1 MNLFTLL
8 KKVADQKASDL
19 FISYNAMPMIKKE
32 GRMYPVYEQVL
43 DMETNHELIYSIL
56 NDNDIKQ
63 YESSFELNKSLI
75 VNGVGRFRINIFRQR
90 GEPALVA
97 RFIKNIIP
105 TIEELQLPEVLKDL
119 IMEDHGLILLVG
131 STGTGKSTTLA
142 AMIDYR
148 NKLRTGHILT
158 IEDPIEFIYTNRKS
172 LVNQREVGLDTLS
185 YEEALKNAL
194 RESPNVILIGEIRDR
209 KTMQQAIT
217 YAETGHLCLATLH
230 ANNANQAIERILN
243 FFPEESHR
251 QLLQDLS
258 LNLKAVV
265 AQRLLF
271 GIHDKRVAAVEL
283 MINTPYISELIEKGK
298 VTELKEAMEKSSGR
312 INKTFDQALFD
323 LVIENKVTSK
333 EALRHA
339 DSVNNL
345 SLRLRT
351 ENPSSSGRYP
361 IKSEYTIKKNAPFDH
376 YETYSIKTIPSK
388 RFHDSDLEKKI
399 TYGIQYALNNK
410 GLQENEQN
418 PDIIVQFIYGIKST
432 SGLKLEPIEDEAR
445 SFASYVP
452 ETEKHYMVVI
462 NVVDSRSDESVYRI
476 TASRHSDDLKETKEQ
491 IAYEFVD
498 LLRSLPV
505 GSEHD

>member
-8 KKVADQKASDL
+8 EKVADQKASDL
-19 FISYNAMPMIKKE
+19 FISFNATPMIKKE

-43 DMETNHELIYSIL
+43 DLETNHSLIYSIL
-56 NDNDIKQ
+56 SDNDIKQ
-63 YESSFELNKSLI
+63 YESSYELNKSLI
-75 VNGVGRFRINIFRQR
+75 VEGVGRFRINVFQQR

-97 RFIKNIIP
+97 RFIKNTIP
-105 TIEELQLPEVLKDL
+105 TIEELLLPETLKDM
-119 IMEDHGLILLVG
+119 IMEDHGLVLLVG
-131 STGTGKSTTLA
+131 GTGTGKSTTLA

-148 NKLRTGHILT
+148 NSLRTGHILT
-158 IEDPIEFIYTNRKS
+158 IEDPIEFIYANRKS
-172 LVNQREVGLDTLS
+172 LINQREVGLDTLS

-243 FFPEESHR
+243 FFPEEAHR

-271 GIHDKRVAAVEL
+271 GIHDKRIAAVEL

-298 VTELKEAMEKSSGR
+298 VSELKEAMEKSSGR

-323 LVIENKVTSK
+323 LVIQNKITPK

-345 SLRLRT
+345 SLRLRM
-351 ENPSSSGRYP
+351 ENPSTSGKYP
-361 IKSEYTIKKNAPFDH
+361 IKSEYTIKKNTPFDH
-376 YETYSIKTIPSK
+376 YQSYSIKALPSK
-388 RFHDSDLEKKI
+388 KFHDPELEQKI
-399 TYGIQYALNNK
+399 AYGIKYALNSK
-410 GLQENEQN
+410 GLQENVQSS
-418 PDIIVQFIYGIKST
+418 DIEVQFIYGIKTT

-445 SFASYVP
+445 CFASYVP
-452 ETEKHYMVVI
+452 ESEKHYMVVI
-462 NVVDSRSDESVYRI
+462 NVVDTHSDKSVYRL
-476 TASRHSDDLKETKEQ
+476 TASRHLDDLQESREQ

-505 GSEHD
+505 GTEN